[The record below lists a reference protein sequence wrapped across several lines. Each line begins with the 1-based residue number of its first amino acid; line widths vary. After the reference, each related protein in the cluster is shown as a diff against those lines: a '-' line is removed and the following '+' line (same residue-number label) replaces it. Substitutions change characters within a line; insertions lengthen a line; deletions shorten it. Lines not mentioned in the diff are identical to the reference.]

1 MQSDLINNRDR
12 AKQIL
17 AFDGMQYEKCR
28 PTDIDFS
35 LDFQGNVFIM
45 GELKGQGAPLTL
57 GQKIH
62 LEGLVKAIRKGGKDA
77 YAILAH
83 HDTPNTSH
91 DVRVSEATV
100 FSVYD
105 GVTWDRKT
113 VTVDQFIKKVH
124 NEYLE
129 ERAAWAPRK

>member
-1 MQSDLINNRDR
+1 MQSKMIGNREK

-17 AFDGMQYEKCR
+17 AFDDMQYGRCGV
-28 PTDIDFS
+28 TDIDFS
-35 LDFQGNVFIM
+35 LDFQGNVFVF
-45 GELKGQGAPLTL
+45 GELKSQGAPLTL

-62 LEGLVKAIRKGGKDA
+62 LTGLVKAIRKGGKDA

-124 NEYLE
+124 SEYLE
-129 ERAAWAPRK
+129 ERAA